1 MGKSGWH
8 KTDTQI
14 LVEDKPER
22 NGEKTGYSLNEPSCE
37 KKEQQNVSEEKKDI
51 MRPDLYHHPIHWPQ
65 PQTQVSKQASKQ
77 VLL

>member
-22 NGEKTGYSLNEPSCE
+22 NGEKTGYSLNEPSYE